1 VDGLVGEGPA
11 VVLRWW
17 GKRLVEVGRGSLD
30 VREVRGGNGVSGK
43 GEGDGKWR
51 AAGMGK

>member
-17 GKRLVEVGRGSLD
+17 GKRLVEVGRGNLD
-30 VREVRGGNGVSGK
+30 VREVRGGNGVSGRLCGRWRNEEEM
-43 GEGDGKWR
+43 GEL
-51 AAGMGK
+51 